1 MAQLEVRDL
10 MPGFGSEVTGLDPHR
25 PLDDDTRR
33 ALRQLFDERGLLVF
47 PGLDI
52 SWDEQAAIADAMIG
66 ESRPS
71 GGPANGTATYVSNKE
86 PGGNAP
92 YGKLLFHSDMMWHPT
107 PFQVLSLYGAEVGQP
122 SVPTTFTSAA
132 ATWDRLPAALQ
143 ARAARLHA
151 VHNTGQQMRGG
162 DDEDLLVPQRAQE
175 QMTTTLLGHRH
186 PRTGRT
192 VLYVSQMN
200 TSEIPEL
207 SHDESEA
214 LIEDLFSYLYDPA
227 ELYEHAWKQGDLVLW
242 DNLAIQHGR
251 PNVALDGPPRT
262 LRKIVSPIP
271 NIKAESPTFSAKG

>member
-10 MPGFGSEVTGLDPHR
+10 MPGFGSEVTGLDPHQ